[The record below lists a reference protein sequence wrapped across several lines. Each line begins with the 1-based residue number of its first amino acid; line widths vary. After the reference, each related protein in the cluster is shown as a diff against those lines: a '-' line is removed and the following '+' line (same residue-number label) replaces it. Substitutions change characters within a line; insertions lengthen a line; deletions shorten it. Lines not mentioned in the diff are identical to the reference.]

1 MNGMGVLTSKSS
13 DLNVIYMQV
22 ITLQPFKNNQTKLLI
37 NAYQNNVI
45 EDVILKEPFET
56 FQVIN
61 LLSEN

>member
-1 MNGMGVLTSKSS
+1 
-13 DLNVIYMQV
+13 MQV

>member
-1 MNGMGVLTSKSS
+1 MGVLTSKSS

-37 NAYQNNVI
+37 NAYQNNII